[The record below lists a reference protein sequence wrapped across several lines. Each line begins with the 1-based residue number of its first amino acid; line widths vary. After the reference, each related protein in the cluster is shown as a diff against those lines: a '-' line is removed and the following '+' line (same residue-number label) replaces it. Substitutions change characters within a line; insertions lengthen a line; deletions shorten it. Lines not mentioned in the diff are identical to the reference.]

1 MNVLRA
7 VVYVRLS
14 RSTESSTSL
23 ARQEASCRAYAERQ
37 GWVVLRVHQDCGV
50 SGGEA
55 PGERPALG
63 ELCASLSDYDILLTW
78 RADRIARSLLHFSSV
93 VDACDNAGVRLVTVE
108 DGWDMSTS
116 HGRFAANVLASF
128 AQFER
133 ELGRERTLS
142 SQGHLRKS
150 GRWTGGRVPY
160 GLRPAQNPEGSGK
173 VLVRDERAEPVIR
186 EMAERILMGEAPT
199 RIAADLQ
206 ARGIPAP
213 RVHNSAQ
220 IDPVPSAWTHKSIK
234 IVMTSQ
240 TLLGRRIEHRTGKV
254 ICAEDGP
261 VEFWPPLVS
270 AEEFARITDAIE
282 VRYRPRRPNR
292 PSHWLHGVVTCG
304 MCGRNMKR
312 SESSGSETFRCLG
325 PLAEPHRGVSVKGD
339 ILESWLVAELR
350 ERLRQAPVVEHT
362 YRPDVSHV
370 DEITRLRS
378 YLAELLDDR
387 RSGVFSTPD
396 AVNIF
401 RHEYRMASS
410 RLAECERQPRVP
422 GGWEVRAAAQPMWEA
437 WDRWSPEE
445 RGSYLIGCRV
455 RAVVS
460 APPRPRARVDASE
473 RCVCDLGDL
482 ADFDRP
488 LPG

>member
-1 MNVLRA
+1 MDALRA

-37 GWVVLRVHQDCGV
+37 GWAVLRVFQDCDV
-50 SGGEA
+50 SGSEP
-55 PGERPALG
+55 PGERPALR
-63 ELCASLSDYDILLTW
+63 ELCASLSHYDVLLTW

-93 VDACDNAGVRLVTVE
+93 VDACGGAGVRLVTVE

-133 ELGRERTLS
+133 ELGRERTVS
-142 SQGHLRKS
+142 SQSHLRKS
-150 GRWTGGRVPY
+150 GRWAGGRVPY
-160 GLRPAQNPEGSGK
+160 GLRPVLNPAGSGK
-173 VLVRDERAEPVIR
+173 ILVRDERAEPVVR
-186 EMAERILMGEAPT
+186 EIAERILAGEAPT

-206 ARGIPAP
+206 ARGVPAP
-213 RVHNSAQ
+213 RVHNSTRA
-220 IDPVPSAWTHKSIK
+220 DPVPSAWTHKSIK

-254 ICAEDGP
+254 ICGEKGP
-261 VEFWPPLVS
+261 VEFWPPVVTE
-270 AEEFARITDAIE
+270 AEFARIAQNIE
-282 VRYRPRRPNR
+282 TRYRPRRPNR

-304 MCGRNMKR
+304 VCGRNMKR

-325 PLAEPHRGVSVKGD
+325 PLAEPHRGVSIKGD
-339 ILESWLVAELR
+339 LLETWLVGELR
-350 ERLRQAPVVEHT
+350 ERLRQARVVEHT
-362 YRPDVSHV
+362 YRPDMYLG
-370 DEITRLRS
+370 DEIKRLRT

-387 RSGVFSTPD
+387 RSGMFSTPE
-396 AVNIF
+396 AVKVF

-410 RLAECERQPRVP
+410 RLEECERQPRIS

-460 APPRPRARVDASE
+460 APPRPRARVQASA

-482 ADFDRP
+482 ADFDRVVP
-488 LPG
+488 R